1 MEHIPYIAFES
12 AQIRMERS
20 NRRMFILCIL
30 LTFLLVATN
39 AGWFFYE
46 KQFQTV
52 ESTEVSQKV
61 DTGDGLVNVIGI
73 GDING

>member
-61 DTGDGLVNVIGI
+61 DTGDGLVTVIGI
-73 GDING
+73 GDANG

>member
-1 MEHIPYIAFES
+1 
-12 AQIRMERS
+12 
-20 NRRMFILCIL
+20 MFILCIL

-61 DTGDGLVNVIGI
+61 DTGDGFATVIGI
-73 GDING
+73 GDVNG